1 MGPSGMATVMTEP
14 AVAPAGTVG
23 TAAVEDAGV
32 DASGD
37 GSVTVSTGSV
47 TVLMHVVSRSVPMLL
62 HPSATN
68 LEVRHLGREE
78 TYLRGT
84 TAAEES
90 QARLANG
97 PSDA

>member
-1 MGPSGMATVMTEP
+1 MGPSGMATVMTDP
-14 AVAPAGTVG
+14 AVAPEG
-23 TAAVEDAGV
+23 TATVEDAGV
-32 DASGD
+32 DDSGD

-47 TVLMHVVSRSVPMLL
+47 TVLMHVVSRSVPTLL

-84 TAAEES
+84 TAAEAS